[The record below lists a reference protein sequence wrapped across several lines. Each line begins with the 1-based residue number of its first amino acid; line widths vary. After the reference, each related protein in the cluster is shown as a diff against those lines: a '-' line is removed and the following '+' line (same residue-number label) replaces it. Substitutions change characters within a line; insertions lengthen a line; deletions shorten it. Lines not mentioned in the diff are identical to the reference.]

1 MSFRFFRVQTA
12 SGPHFKKPLMR
23 LAFLEALP
31 IALGTFLATLPL
43 AGVSLLLASRTR
55 RKAHLSFLG
64 GWMTG
69 ALLVG
74 LLAILLS
81 DVSAPGQGPPR
92 LWVVWL
98 RLILGIGLIALAAR
112 KWVKASGTGTDE
124 APGWMRAF
132 ETAGA
137 SRLYGLGLIIVALN
151 PKNAMLFASGALVI
165 AAKTYVP
172 AKQVLAFSGFVIV
185 ASLSVLAPLML
196 SVLMGERAE
205 APLTT
210 LKKFAARHSA
220 VILAVVTAVLGA
232 IVIYKALLDLAAY

>member
-12 SGPHFKKPLMR
+12 SGPHFKKPLMI

-64 GWMTG
+64 GWMIG

-112 KWVKASGTGTDE
+112 KWIKASGTDE

-151 PKNAMLFASGALVI
+151 PKNALLFASGALVI

-172 AKQVLAFSGFVIV
+172 AKQVLAYSGFVIV

-205 APLTT
+205 APLAT

-232 IVIYKALLDLAAY
+232 IVIYKALLDLATY